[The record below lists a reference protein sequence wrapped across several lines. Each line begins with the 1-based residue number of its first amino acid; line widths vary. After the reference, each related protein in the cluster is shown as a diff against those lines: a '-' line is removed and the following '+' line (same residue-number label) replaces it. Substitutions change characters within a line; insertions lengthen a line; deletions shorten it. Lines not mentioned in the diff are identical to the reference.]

1 MQLEL
6 SPQEHKLLLDLL
18 ESDLNRL
25 NWDSAR
31 THRAAFR
38 AELKVR
44 EELLEGLL
52 TKLKSLAMP
61 IGAF

>member
-6 SPQEHKLLLDLL
+6 SPQEHELLLNLL
-18 ESDLNRL
+18 ESDLSRL

-31 THRAAFR
+31 THRATFR

-44 EELLEGLL
+44 EELIEALLAKLE
-52 TKLKSLAMP
+52 SLAMP
-61 IGAF
+61 TGAL